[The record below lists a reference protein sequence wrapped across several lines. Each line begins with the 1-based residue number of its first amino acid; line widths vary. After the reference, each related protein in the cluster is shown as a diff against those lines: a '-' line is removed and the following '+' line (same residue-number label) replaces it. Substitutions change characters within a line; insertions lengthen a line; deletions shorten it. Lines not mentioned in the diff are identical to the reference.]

1 LKNKEL
7 LEEFHALAE
16 KLDIKI
22 MKGKGDFSGGDC
34 VVNEKKVIVINN
46 IKPIEQRLN
55 TLASCFKNYDLEGL
69 YIVPALRKYI
79 NDANRLELN

>member
-1 LKNKEL
+1 MKNKEL
-7 LEEFHALAE
+7 LEEFHSLAE

-34 VVNEKKVIVINN
+34 IVNEKKVIVINN

-55 TLASCFKNYDLEGL
+55 TLASCFKNCDLEGL

-79 NDANRLELN
+79 NDANRLDLN

>member
-1 LKNKEL
+1 MKDKEL
-7 LEEFHALAE
+7 LEEFHSLAE
-16 KLDIKI
+16 KLNIKI

-34 VVNEKKVIVINN
+34 IVNEKKVIVINN
-46 IKPIEQRLN
+46 VKPIEQRLN

-69 YIVPALRKYI
+69 YIIPALRKYI

>member
-1 LKNKEL
+1 MKNKEL

-34 VVNEKKVIVINN
+34 IVNEKKVIVINLSL
-46 IKPIEQRLN
+46 IHI
-55 TLASCFKNYDLEGL
+55 
-69 YIVPALRKYI
+69 
-79 NDANRLELN
+79 

>member
-1 LKNKEL
+1 MKNKEL
-7 LEEFHALAE
+7 LEEFHALAK

-34 VVNEKKVIVINN
+34 IVNEKKVIVINN

>member
-1 LKNKEL
+1 MKNKEL

-34 VVNEKKVIVINN
+34 IVNEKKVIVINN

-79 NDANRLELN
+79 NDANKLELN

>member
-1 LKNKEL
+1 MKNKEL
-7 LEEFHALAE
+7 LEEFHSLAD
-16 KLDIKI
+16 KLNIKI

-34 VVNEKKVIVINN
+34 IVNEKKVIVINN